1 MGKTMIKQGIKEL
14 EQSPRVKGSRIGLN
28 SNNAMNAKAV
38 TENIITRF
46 APIKVAI
53 KTVVSWE
60 KGKLYNVCEKPYL
73 TDEQREARV

>member
-1 MGKTMIKQGIKEL
+1 
-14 EQSPRVKGSRIGLN
+14 
-28 SNNAMNAKAV
+28 MNAKAV